1 MSARR
6 KTLRVAVP
14 AASRPDINVT
24 PLVDV
29 VLVLLII
36 FMVIVPLV
44 ERSLSV
50 ATPPMQETEAP
61 EVSDDQLVL
70 EVLAD
75 GTVRQNQEPVA
86 PADLDARLK
95 AALARRREKVVFFTA
110 DDAANFERA
119 VAALDAAKA
128 AGARTIGLLT
138 EPPAAT
144 PAAAVPLEAGALP

>member
-6 KTLRVAVP
+6 RTMRVAVP
-14 AASRPDINVT
+14 APSRPDINVT

-44 ERSLSV
+44 ERSLAV

-61 EVSDDQLVL
+61 QPPDDQLVL

-75 GTVRQNQEPVA
+75 GTVRVNQEPVA
-86 PADLDARLK
+86 LPELDAHLRS
-95 AALARRREKVVFFTA
+95 ALARRKDKVVFFTA

-119 VAALDAAKA
+119 VSALDAAKA
-128 AGARTIGLLT
+128 AGAKTIGMLT
-138 EPPAAT
+138 EPPAA
-144 PAAAVPLEAGALP
+144 PAAVPVEAGVVP

>member
-6 KTLRVAVP
+6 RTMRVAVP
-14 AASRPDINVT
+14 AAARPDINVT

-50 ATPPMQETEAP
+50 ATPPMEETEAP
-61 EVSDDQLVL
+61 QVTDDQLVL

-75 GTVRQNQEPVA
+75 GTVRLNREPVA
-86 PADLDARLK
+86 MDQLDARLK

-119 VAALDAAKA
+119 VTALDAAKA
-128 AGARTIGLLT
+128 AEAKTIGMLT
-138 EPPAAT
+138 EPAASPPAAL
-144 PAAAVPLEAGALP
+144 PVEAGAPP

>member
-1 MSARR
+1 M
-6 KTLRVAVP
+6 RVAVP

-50 ATPPMQETEAP
+50 ATPPMQETNAPEAP
-61 EVSDDQLVL
+61 DDQLVL
-70 EVLAD
+70 EVVAD
-75 GTVRQNQEPVA
+75 GTVRLNQEAVA
-86 PADLDARLK
+86 LVDLEARLRT
-95 AALARRREKVVFFTA
+95 ALARRQDKLVFFTA

-119 VAALDAAKA
+119 VTALDAAKA
-128 AGARTIGLLT
+128 AGAKTIGLLT
-138 EPPAAT
+138 EPPAA
-144 PAAAVPLEAGALP
+144 P

>member
-1 MSARR
+1 MSAHRR
-6 KTLRVAVP
+6 TLRVSVP

-44 ERSLSV
+44 ERSLAV

-61 EVSDDQLVL
+61 QAPEDQLVL

-75 GTVRQNQEPVA
+75 GTVRVNRAQVA
-86 PADLDARLK
+86 LPELDAHLRS
-95 AALARRREKVVFFTA
+95 ALARRKDKVVFFTA

-119 VAALDAAKA
+119 VSALDAAKA
-128 AGARTIGLLT
+128 AGAKTIGMLT

-144 PAAAVPLEAGALP
+144 AAAPVDAFGGR

>member
-1 MSARR
+1 MSGKRR
-6 KTLRVAVP
+6 TMRVAVP

-44 ERSLSV
+44 ERSLPV
-50 ATPPMQETEAP
+50 ATPPMQETETPEAP
-61 EVSDDQLVL
+61 DDQLVL

-75 GTVRQNQEPVA
+75 GTVRLNQQPVA
-86 PADLDARLK
+86 PADLDARLR
-95 AALARRREKVVFFTA
+95 AALARRKDKVVFFTA

-119 VAALDAAKA
+119 VTALDAAKA
-128 AGARTIGLLT
+128 AGAKTIGMLT
-138 EPPAAT
+138 EPAPA
-144 PAAAVPLEAGALP
+144 P

>member
-50 ATPPMQETEAP
+50 ATPPMEETEAP
-61 EVSDDQLVL
+61 QATDDQLVL

-75 GTVRQNQEPVA
+75 GTVRLNQEPVA
-86 PADLDARLK
+86 LDALEVSLRT
-95 AALARRREKVVFFTA
+95 ALARRKEKVVFFTA

-119 VAALDAAKA
+119 VTALDAAKA
-128 AGARTIGLLT
+128 AGAKTIGMIT
-138 EPPAAT
+138 EPPVA
-144 PAAAVPLEAGALP
+144 PAVEAGAGAVP